1 MINMNFWKTVRDKWI
16 RDNDP
21 SESEIGSLI
30 SEDEKPK
37 EKIEELFEELNG
49 SSMDFDSM
57 GTLDDIDNMM
67 NQLKMLEIEEIPF
80 DALFTE
86 IEQK

>member
-37 EKIEELFEELNG
+37 EKIEELFEKFFLN
-49 SSMDFDSM
+49 
-57 GTLDDIDNMM
+57 IR
-67 NQLKMLEIEEIPF
+67 K
-80 DALFTE
+80 
-86 IEQK
+86 